1 MYKVAQEGKKAGRQ
15 FWALA
20 SQINFDSFVAMA
32 RNEKGEKATTG
43 EKPCFNRL
51 FLNTKKKVNES

>member
-15 FWALA
+15 FWVLA
-20 SQINFDSFVAMA
+20 SQINSDSSAALA

-43 EKPCFNRL
+43 EKPCFNRYISQH
-51 FLNTKKKVNES
+51 KEESK